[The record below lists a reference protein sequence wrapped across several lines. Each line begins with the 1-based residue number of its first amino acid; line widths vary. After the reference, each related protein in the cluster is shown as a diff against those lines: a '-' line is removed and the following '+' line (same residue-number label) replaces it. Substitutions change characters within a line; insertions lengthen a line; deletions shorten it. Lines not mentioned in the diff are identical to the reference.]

1 MDVSCKH
8 TILELVQSTK
18 FSGEYGAGHDA
29 VYLCQE
35 CGVLRVVGARNG
47 ETFEVEFHIPSR
59 EMLNLMGRWIDQL
72 EST

>member
-1 MDVSCKH
+1 MDALCKH
-8 TILELVQSTK
+8 TLLELVQSTT
-18 FSGEYGAGHDA
+18 FSGEYGSGHDV

-47 ETFEVEFHIPSR
+47 EKFEVEFHILSR
-59 EMLNLMGRWIDQL
+59 QMLTIMERWIDQL